1 MTLRNLW
8 LRLQLPL
15 SPAPPLYATF
25 QQRRLKQIVV
35 GVVVGAGVGAG
46 DGHGAAAWSG
56 SWNVIEQP

>member
-1 MTLRNLW
+1 MAEVAT
-8 LRLQLPL
+8 
-15 SPAPPLYATF
+15 SPPGAAPPLGTTF

-35 GVVVGAGVGAG
+35 GAGVVVVVGAG